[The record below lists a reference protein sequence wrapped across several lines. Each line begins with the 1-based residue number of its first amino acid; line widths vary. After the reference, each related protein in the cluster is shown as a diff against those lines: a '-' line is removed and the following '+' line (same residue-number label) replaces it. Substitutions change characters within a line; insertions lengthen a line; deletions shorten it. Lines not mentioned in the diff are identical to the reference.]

1 MFAKSIFWGCPLG
14 AILWWGKHI
23 FHALK
28 RNQPIIICFP
38 VNIWNVATKVHH
50 LHFCNGSFS
59 KWKGAQIR
67 ESEMI
72 AAGWHVELY
81 S

>member
-1 MFAKSIFWGCPLG
+1 MVGQTQFSW
-14 AILWWGKHI
+14 
-23 FHALK
+23 ALK
-28 RNQPIIICFP
+28 RNQPILICFP

-50 LHFCNGSFS
+50 LHFCNSSFS

-72 AAGWHVELY
+72 TTGWHVELH